1 MDCTGYKL
9 EREEPWFLVLKNYI
23 KKMPTNLGKASEA
36 EWAQNA
42 NNSSGWQD
50 YKRLTFFLPY

>member
-1 MDCTGYKL
+1 MDKKPKKKPLSLIWMDCTGYKL

-42 NNSSGWQD
+42 NNS
-50 YKRLTFFLPY
+50 